1 MRVVDGLNAQ
11 HAGAGPQLGGG
22 YADVR
27 GQVLALHAPAD
38 LERRVPV
45 VHGAK
50 YLGSAALVYCLTA
63 K

>member
-1 MRVVDGLNAQ
+1 MGVVDGLDAQ

-22 YADVR
+22 DADVR

-38 LERRVPV
+38 LERRVSV
-45 VHGAK
+45 VYGAK
-50 YLGSAALVYCLTA
+50 YLGPGALVYGFTA